1 MLAHACIIGSDCL
14 MYSWGHKFLLFTGL
28 LPGCTIWIWSGN
40 SGIRIVIGLAS
51 PGFSNDKYMAIL
63 HLFSNAFEQCAFHL
77 DNIAKRRH
85 WAIALDTSQ
94 VARNIR
100 LNAWNNLQNPNNLQW
115 FRQISNFVVNNVH
128 SSKTFTIEKT
138 MCKCFRQC
146 AECETNNHNPLEQ
159 WCKT

>member
-1 MLAHACIIGSDCL
+1 MIWTRHICIWFRQIALGRDNPHMEYTKRLSSKQCKYL
-14 MYSWGHKFLLFTGL
+14 IKQSLNHW
-28 LPGCTIWIWSGN
+28 N
-40 SGIRIVIGLAS
+40 IGL
-51 PGFSNDKYMAIL
+51 KI

-85 WAIALDTSQ
+85 WAIALDTFQ

-100 LNAWNNLQNPNNLQW
+100 LNAWNNLQNPNNIQW
-115 FRQISNFVVNNVH
+115 FRQISSFVVNNVH